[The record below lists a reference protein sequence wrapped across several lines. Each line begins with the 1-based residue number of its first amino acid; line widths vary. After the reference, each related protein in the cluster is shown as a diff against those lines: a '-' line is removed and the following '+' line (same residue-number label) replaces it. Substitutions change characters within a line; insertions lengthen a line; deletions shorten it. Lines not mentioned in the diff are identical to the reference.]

1 MAKLDGK
8 VALITGGA
16 RGQGRSFA
24 LTLAREG
31 ADIVALDIGGQ
42 PFGHPPFPASSAND
56 LNETSRLVKDL
67 GRRCLAIA
75 ADVRSDEDMKAAVD
89 QAMSEFGRLDIVVAN
104 AGIADKISPFW
115 EITRED
121 WDGLLAIN
129 LTGVWLTCKYVAP
142 RMIDQGTGGS
152 IILMSSVA
160 GIKGLAGL
168 AHYNASK
175 FAVRGLAKTF
185 ANELGEH
192 GIRVNS
198 IHPGTV
204 DTPMID
210 GIADMS
216 GATKDEMLSAFSA
229 LHIFKEPLETRDTA
243 AGVLWLASDD
253 SRGVTGL
260 ELVIDGGWITK

>member
-8 VALITGGA
+8 VALITGAA
-16 RGQGRSFA
+16 RGQGRTHA

-42 PFGHPPFPASSAND
+42 PLGHPAYPVASADD
-56 LNETSRLVKDL
+56 LDETSRLVEDL
-67 GRRCLAIA
+67 DRRCLAIT
-75 ADVRSDEDMKAAVD
+75 ADVSSDDDMKAALERAV
-89 QAMSEFGRLDIVVAN
+89 SEFGRLDVVVAN
-104 AGIADKISPFW
+104 AGIADKIAPFW

-129 LTGVWLTCKYVAP
+129 LTGVWLTCKYAAP
-142 RMIDQGTGGS
+142 RMIAQGSGGS

-210 GIADMS
+210 AIADMS
-216 GATKDEMLSAFSA
+216 GATKDEMLKAFTA
-229 LHIFKEPLETRDTA
+229 LHIFGQPLEARDIS
-243 AGVLWLASDD
+243 AGILWLASDD
-253 SRGVTGL
+253 SRGATGL